1 MVNVASHA
9 RSQNVINCII
19 QTSKEAAKYSTFNIE
34 RPSIM
39 NIYKDYIKEIEER
52 KNQGLHPKPIDGAE
66 LLSEIIAQIKDSG
79 NADRT
84 DSLKFFIY
92 NTLPGTTS
100 AAGVKAK
107 FLKEIIL
114 GESIVEEISQAF
126 AFELLSHMKGG
137 KSIEV
142 LLNLALGNDTAI
154 AQQAAD
160 VLKTQVFLYEAD
172 TNRLKEAYKSGNAI
186 AKEILESY
194 AKAEFFTK
202 LPEVAEEI
210 KVVTYIA
217 GEGDISTDLLS
228 PGNQAHSRSDREL
241 HGKCMITPEAQ
252 EEIKALQAQHPDAS
266 VMLIAEKG
274 TMGVGSSRMS
284 GVNNVAL
291 WTGKQASP
299 YVPFVN
305 IAPIVGGTNG
315 ISPIFLTTVDV
326 TGGIGVDLKNWV
338 KKVDE
343 NGNPVRNENGDIVLE
358 EAYSVATGTVL
369 TINTKEKKLYN
380 GDQELIDLTKSF
392 TPQKME
398 FIKAGG
404 SYAIVF
410 GKKLQTFAAQTL
422 GVEAPAVFAP
432 SKEISHEGQGLTA
445 VEKIFNRNAV
455 GTTPGK
461 VLHAGSDVRVQVNIV
476 GSQDTTGLM
485 TSQELESMAATVISP
500 VVDGAYQSGCHTAS
514 VWDKKAQANIPK
526 LMKFMNDFGL
536 ITARDPKGEYH
547 SMTDVIHKV
556 LNDITVDEWAIII
569 GGDSHTRMSKGVA
582 FGADSGTVALAL
594 ATGEA
599 SMPIPESVKVTFKG
613 EMKPHMDFRDVV
625 HATQAQMLKQF
636 GGENVFQGRIIEVHI
651 GTLPADQAF
660 TFTDWTAEMKAK
672 ASINISEDNTL
683 IESLEIAKG
692 RIQIMIDKGMDNHN
706 KVLQGLIDKANKRI
720 EEIRSGEKPALT
732 PDSNAKYYAEVVVD
746 LDVIVEPMIA
756 DPDVNN
762 DDVSKRYTHD
772 TIRDLS
778 YYGGEKKVD
787 LGFVGSC
794 MVHKGDLK
802 IVSQMLRN
810 LEKQKGKVEFNAPLV
825 VAAPTYNIIDELK
838 AEGDWELLEKYS
850 GFEFNDNA
858 PKGEARTEYENVMYL
873 ERPGCNL
880 CMGNQEKAA
889 KGDTVL
895 ATSTRL
901 FQGRV
906 VEDSERKKGESLLAS
921 TPVVVLSAIIGRIPS
936 IEEYKAAVEGID
948 LTTFVPSIKELT
960 STSAH

>member
-1 MVNVASHA
+1 MS
-9 RSQNVINCII
+9 
-19 QTSKEAAKYSTFNIE
+19 
-34 RPSIM
+34 
-39 NIYKDYIKEIEER
+39 IYKDYIKEIEER
-52 KNQGLHPKPIDGAE
+52 KTQGLHPKPIDGAE
-66 LLSEIIAQIKDSG
+66 LLSEIITQIKDSG
-79 NADRT
+79 NPDRP

-114 GESIVEEISQAF
+114 GESVVEEISPAF

-137 KSIEV
+137 PSIEV
-142 LLNLALGNDTAI
+142 LLDLALGNDPAI
-154 AQQAAD
+154 AKAAAD

-172 TNRLKEAYKSGNAI
+172 TNRLKEAFNSGNEI
-186 AKEILESY
+186 AKEIIESY
-194 AKAEFFTK
+194 AKAEFFTQ

-241 HGKCMITPEAQ
+241 HGKCMITPQAQ
-252 EEIKALQAQHPDAS
+252 EEIKALQAKHPDAS

-326 TGGIGVDLKNWV
+326 TGGIGIDLKNWV
-338 KKVDE
+338 KKLDE
-343 NGNPVRNENGDIVLE
+343 NGNPVLNENGEPFLE

-380 GDQELIDLTKSF
+380 GDKELIDLTKSF

-398 FIKAGG
+398 FIRAGG

-410 GKKLQTFAAQTL
+410 GKKLQTFAAQLL
-422 GVEAPAVFAP
+422 GIEAPAVFAP

-455 GTTPGK
+455 GVTPGK
-461 VLHAGSDVRVQVNIV
+461 VLHAGSDVRVKVNIV

-485 TSQELESMAATVISP
+485 TAQELESMAATVISP
-500 VVDGAYQSGCHTAS
+500 TVDGAYQSGCHTAS

-526 LMKFMNDFGL
+526 LMKFMNEFGL

-547 SMTDVIHKV
+547 AMTDVIHKV

-672 ASINISEDNTL
+672 ASINISEDSTL
-683 IESLEIAKG
+683 IESLEIAKN

-732 PDSNAKYYAEVVVD
+732 PDANAKYYAEVVVD
-746 LDVIVEPMIA
+746 LDAIVEPMIA

-762 DDVSKRYTHD
+762 EDVSKRYTHD

-810 LEKQKGKVEFNAPLV
+810 LEKQQGKVEFNAPLV

-850 GFEFNDNA
+850 GFEFDDNA
-858 PKGEARTEYENVMYL
+858 PKGEARTEYKNVMYL

-936 IEEYKAAVEGID
+936 IDEYKAAVEGID

>member
-1 MVNVASHA
+1 MSLYTDYLNEIST
-9 RSQNVINCII
+9 R
-19 QTSKEAAKYSTFNIE
+19 KE
-34 RPSIM
+34 
-39 NIYKDYIKEIEER
+39 
-52 KNQGLHPKPIDGAE
+52 QGLNPKPIDDGALVEE
-66 LLSEIIAQIKDSG
+66 LISQIKDLE
-79 NADRT
+79 NEHRA
-84 DSLKFFIY
+84 DSLNFFIY

-114 GESIVEEISQAF
+114 GTVSVEEISAEF

-137 KSIEV
+137 PSVEV
-142 LLNLALGNDTAI
+142 LLDLALGTDESVAK
-154 AQQAAD
+154 AAAE
-160 VLKTQVFLYEAD
+160 VLKTQVFLYDAD
-172 TNRLKEAYKSGNAI
+172 MARLQDALDADNAV
-186 AKEILESY
+186 AKDLLESY

-202 LPEVAEEI
+202 LPDMDEEI
-210 KVVTYIA
+210 EIVTFIA

-228 PGNQAHSRSDREL
+228 PGAEAHSRADREL
-241 HGKCMITPEAQ
+241 HGKCMITEAAQ
-252 EEIKALQAQHPDAS
+252 KHIEELKLQHPTKQI
-266 VMLIAEKG
+266 MLIAEKG

-305 IAPIVGGTNG
+305 YAPIVAGTNG
-315 ISPIFLTTVDV
+315 ISPIFLTTVGV
-326 TGGIGVDLKNWV
+326 TGGIGLDLKNWV

-343 NGNPVRNENGDIVLE
+343 DGNVIVNNDGNPILE
-358 EAYSVATGTVL
+358 QKYSVETGTVL
-369 TINTKEKKLYN
+369 KINTKAKKLLSED
-380 GDQELIDLTKSF
+380 GEELADVSAAF
-392 TPQKME
+392 TPQKVE
-398 FIKAGG
+398 FMKAGG

-410 GKKLQTFAAQTL
+410 GKKLQTFAAEAL
-422 GVEAPAVFAP
+422 GIEATPVFAP

-461 VLHAGSDVRVQVNIV
+461 TLHAGSDVRVKVNIV

-485 TSQELESMAATVISP
+485 TMQELEAMAATVVSP
-500 VVDGAYQSGCHTAS
+500 IVDGAYQSGCHTAS
-514 VWDKKAQANIPK
+514 VWDVKAQANTPR

-536 ITARDPKGEYH
+536 VTGRDPKGEYH
-547 SMTDVIHKV
+547 AMTDVIHKV
-556 LNDITVDEWAIII
+556 LNDITVDDWAVII

-613 EMKPHMDFRDVV
+613 KMADHMDFRDVV
-625 HATQAQMLKQF
+625 HATQAQMLEQH
-636 GGENVFQGRIIEVHI
+636 GDNVFQGRVIEVHI
-651 GTLPADQAF
+651 GTLLADQAF

-672 ASINISEDNTL
+672 ASVCISNDDTL
-683 IESLEIAKG
+683 VGSLELAKS
-692 RIQIMIDKGMDNHN
+692 RIQIMIDKGMEHENGMLA
-706 KVLQGLIDKANKRI
+706 KLIAIADARI
-720 EEIRSGEKPALT
+720 AEIKSGEKPALT
-732 PDSNAKYYAEVVVD
+732 PDDNAKYFAEVVVD
-746 LDVIVEPMIA
+746 LDQIVEPMIA

-762 DDVSKRYTHD
+762 ADVSKRYTHD
-772 TIRDLS
+772 TIRPIS
-778 YYGGEKKVD
+778 YYKAEKKVD

-794 MVHKGDLK
+794 MVHKGDIK
-802 IVSQMLRN
+802 IVAQMLKN
-810 LEKQKGKVEFNAPLV
+810 LEKANGKVEFKAPLV
-825 VAAPTYNIIDELK
+825 VAAPTYNIIDEMK
-838 AEGDWELLEKYS
+838 AEGDWEILQKYS
-850 GFEFNDNA
+850 GFEFDDMF
-858 PKGEARTEYENVMYL
+858 PKEKARTEYENILYL

-906 VEDSERKKGESLLAS
+906 VADSATKKGESLLAS
-921 TPVVVLSAIIGRIPS
+921 TPLVVLSAILGRTPTL
-936 IEEYKAAVEGID
+936 EEYKIAVEGID
-948 LTTFVPSIKELT
+948 LTKFAPPLEKPAGARSV
-960 STSAH
+960 HF

>member
-1 MVNVASHA
+1 
-9 RSQNVINCII
+9 
-19 QTSKEAAKYSTFNIE
+19 
-34 RPSIM
+34 M
-39 NIYKDYIKEIEER
+39 NIYQDYLQEIEER

-66 LLSEIIAQIKDSG
+66 LLSEIISQIKDVD
-79 NADRT
+79 NAYRE

-100 AAGVKAK
+100 AAGEKAK

-114 GESIVEEISQAF
+114 GQSIVKEITPAF

-137 KSIEV
+137 PSIEV
-142 LLNLALGNDTAI
+142 LLDLALGNDAAI
-154 AQQAAD
+154 AKEAAK

-172 TNRLKEAYKSGNAI
+172 TDRLVEAFKNDNEI

-194 AKAEFFTK
+194 AQAEFFTK
-202 LPEVAEEI
+202 LPEVADEI
-210 KVVTYIA
+210 KVVTFIA

-241 HGKCMITPEAQ
+241 HGQCMITPQAQ
-252 EEIKALQAQHPDAS
+252 QEIKALQAQHPDKS

-291 WTGKQASP
+291 WTGKQSSP
-299 YVPFVN
+299 YIPFVN

-326 TGGIGVDLKNWV
+326 TGGIGLDLKNWV
-338 KKVDE
+338 KKVDAE
-343 NGNPVRNENGDIVLE
+343 GNVIRNENDEPILE
-358 EAYSVATGTVL
+358 QTYSVATGTVL
-369 TINTKEKKLYN
+369 TINIKEKKLYN
-380 GDQELIDLTKSF
+380 GDQELIDISKAF

-410 GKKLQTFAAQTL
+410 GKKLQTLAAKVL
-422 GVEAPAVFAP
+422 DVEAPLVYAP
-432 SKEISHEGQGLTA
+432 SKEVSHEGQGLTA
-445 VEKIFNRNAV
+445 VEKIFNKNAV
-455 GTTPGK
+455 GIAPGK
-461 VLHAGSDVRVQVNIV
+461 VLHAGSDVRVEVNIV

-485 TSQELESMAATVISP
+485 TAQELESMAATVISP
-500 VVDGAYQSGCHTAS
+500 IVDGAYQSGCHTAS

-536 ITARDPKGEYH
+536 ITARDPKGVYH
-547 SMTDVIHKV
+547 AMTDVIHKV
-556 LNDITVDEWAIII
+556 LNDITIDEWAIII

-613 EMKPHMDFRDVV
+613 DMKGYMDFRDVV
-625 HATQAQMLKQF
+625 HATQAQMLHQF

-651 GTLPADQAF
+651 GTLTADQAF

-672 ASINISEDNTL
+672 ASICISEDDTL

-692 RIQIMIDKGMDNHN
+692 RIQIMIDKGMDNDKH
-706 KVLQGLIDKANKRI
+706 VLQGLINKADKRI
-720 EEIRSGEKPALT
+720 AEIKSAEKPALT
-732 PDSNAKYYAEVVVD
+732 PDANAKYYAEVVVD
-746 LDVIVEPMIA
+746 LDQIAEPMIA

-762 DDVSKRYTHD
+762 ADVSKRYTHD
-772 TIRDLS
+772 TIRPLS
-778 YYGGEKKVD
+778 FYGGEKKVD
-787 LGFVGSC
+787 LGFIGSC
-794 MVHKGDLK
+794 MVHKGDMK
-802 IVSQMLRN
+802 ILAQMLKN
-810 LEKQKGKVEFNAPLV
+810 VEAQTGKVEFNAPLV
-825 VAAPTYNIIDELK
+825 VAPPTYNIVDELK
-838 AEGDWELLEKYS
+838 AEGDWEVLQRYS
-850 GFEFNDNA
+850 GFEFDDNA
-858 PKGEARTEYENVMYL
+858 PKGAARTEYENMLYL

-889 KGDTVL
+889 KGDTVM

-906 VEDSERKKGESLLAS
+906 VEDKEGKKGESLLSS
-921 TPVVVLSAIIGRIPS
+921 TPVVVLSTILGRTPTLA
-936 IEEYKAAVEGID
+936 EYTTAVEGIN
-948 LTTFVPSIKELT
+948 LTKFAPSNKSLVM
-960 STSAH
+960 

>member
-1 MVNVASHA
+1 MS
-9 RSQNVINCII
+9 
-19 QTSKEAAKYSTFNIE
+19 
-34 RPSIM
+34 
-39 NIYKDYIKEIEER
+39 IYKEYLQETEER
-52 KNQGLHPKPIDGAE
+52 KNQGLHPKPIDSAE
-66 LLSEIIAQIKDSG
+66 LLSQIIEQIKDTE
-79 NADRT
+79 NEYRK
-84 DSLKFFIY
+84 DSLQLFIY

-100 AAGVKAK
+100 AAGVKAE

-114 GESIVEEISQAF
+114 GYVAVEEITVDF

-137 KSIEV
+137 PSIKV
-142 LLNLALGNDTAI
+142 LLDFALGEDVSN
-154 AQQAAD
+154 AQKAAD

-172 TNRLKEAYKSGNAI
+172 TARLKDAYNNGNAI
-186 AKEILESY
+186 AKDILESY

-210 KVVTYIA
+210 KIVTFVA

-252 EEIKALQAQHPDAS
+252 EQIKALQAQHPDKS
-266 VMLIAEKG
+266 VMLVAEKG

-326 TGGIGVDLKNWV
+326 TGGIGIDLKNWV

-343 NGNPVRNENGDIVLE
+343 NGEVVRNEKNEPVLE
-358 EAYSVATGTVL
+358 QVYSVETGTVL
-369 TINTKEKKLYN
+369 TINTKTKKLYN
-380 GDQELIDLTKSF
+380 GDKELIDIAKAL

-410 GKKLQTFAAQTL
+410 GKKIQTFAAKVL
-422 GVEAPAVFAP
+422 NIEAPAVFAP
-432 SKEISHEGQGLTA
+432 SKEISIEGQGLTA

-455 GTTPGK
+455 GVTPGK
-461 VLHAGSDVRVQVNIV
+461 VLHAGSDVRVEVNIV

-485 TSQELESMAATVISP
+485 TAQELEAMAATVISP
-500 VVDGAYQSGCHTAS
+500 IVDGAYQSGCHTAS

-536 ITARDPKGEYH
+536 ITARDPKDSYH

-556 LNDITVDEWAIII
+556 LNDITIDDWAIII

-613 EMKPHMDFRDVV
+613 SMKEHMDFRDVV
-625 HATQAQMLKQF
+625 HATQLQMLQQF

-651 GTLPADQAF
+651 GTLLADQAF

-672 ASINISEDNTL
+672 ASICISENDTL
-683 IESLEIAKG
+683 IQSLEIAKS

-720 EEIRSGEKPALT
+720 AEIKSGEKPALT
-732 PDSNAKYYAEVVVD
+732 PDATAKYYAEVVID
-746 LDVIVEPMIA
+746 LDIIEEPMIA

-762 DDVSKRYTHD
+762 ADVSKRYTHD
-772 TIRDLS
+772 TIRDLT
-778 YYGGEKKVD
+778 YYGGDKKVD

-794 MVHKGDLK
+794 MVHKDDLK
-802 IVSQMLRN
+802 IVSQMLKN
-810 LEKQKGKVEFNAPLV
+810 LEKQTGKVEFKAPLV

-838 AEGDWELLEKYS
+838 EEGDWEYLQKYS
-850 GFEFNDNA
+850 GFEFSDLL
-858 PKGEARTEYENVMYL
+858 PKNTARTEYENIMYL

-889 KGDTVL
+889 KGDTVM

-906 VEDSERKKGESLLAS
+906 VEDRDGKKGESLLAS
-921 TPVVVLSAIIGRIPS
+921 TPVVVLSAILGRIPN
-936 IEEYKAAVEGID
+936 IGEYKAAVEGIN
-948 LTTFVPSIKELT
+948 LTKFTPVTTK
-960 STSAH
+960 